1 MENEYSDTENSN
13 VRELKEEIYSSLD
26 KIKPIKDGDTYIFSM
41 SMKDLKN
48 LIIDNKENISDIIK
62 ESLNKDENVNI
73 TDEQINKI
81 FDEMSEFA
89 KYALVCG
96 I

>member
-1 MENEYSDTENSN
+1 MDE
-13 VRELKEEIYSSLD
+13 
-26 KIKPIKDGDTYIFSM
+26 IKPIKDGDTYIFSV

-81 FDEMSEFA
+81 FDEIEKIDIS
-89 KYALVCG
+89 ALD
-96 I
+96 IKD